1 MWSKERWWVGR
12 RGDLCSLRAL
22 LRCFLGSGALVCP
35 SDSLW
40 SQGTS
45 DIVFSFLV
53 APRRGLSHTANAPS
67 LAGRRW
73 RRQEL
78 FLISRTNGIR
88 QLGLSLLFADTQC
101 NNPHPAPPL
110 GIQLAGAPSSFSPG
124 TGMKQPKQPWEVEH
138 LFSLGQTVGS
148 MEQLGHVLGT
158 SWEPGPAQH
167 PPQVISSVPSSQVED
182 VLCP

>member
-1 MWSKERWWVGR
+1 MVGR
-12 RGDLCSLRAL
+12 QEGWSLLPEGFAVML
-22 LRCFLGSGALVCP
+22 PGLWGISLSLWLSLKSGHIWHCVFFLGS
-35 SDSLW
+35 
-40 SQGTS
+40 TS
-45 DIVFSFLV
+45 
-53 APRRGLSHTANAPS
+53 RGLSHTANAPA
-67 LAGRRW
+67 LAGSRW

-110 GIQLAGAPSSFSPG
+110 GIQLAGAASSFSPG
-124 TGMKQPKQPWEVEH
+124 TGMKQPKQPWVVEH